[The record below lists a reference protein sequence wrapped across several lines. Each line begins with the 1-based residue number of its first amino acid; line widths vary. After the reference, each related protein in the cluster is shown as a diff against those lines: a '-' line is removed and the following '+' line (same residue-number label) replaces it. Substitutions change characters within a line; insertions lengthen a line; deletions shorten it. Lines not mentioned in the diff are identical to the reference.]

1 VEACYRTVG
10 STHFYQEFSMRGFIL
25 SFIVSLVCCASK
37 ATRVAP
43 GAEKALVRVAQ
54 NVQTFPQGADK
65 EMPQLKR
72 FVAGDV
78 TLNAWSRDFAR
89 GSAILLEF
97 ESAENLAQAE
107 LLVNDRPLALS
118 RSETGVFALF
128 ANSPD
133 SRLKQN
139 RVVLKRP
146 GAAPAEFTV
155 PVVRKEYPVAV
166 SKMTVNK
173 FSNQSKPM
181 SQETINFIEEGRKK
195 KLRALV
201 SSQGNLLTG
210 DFRYPRDEHKITS
223 PFFIKRVYERFKLVK
238 GKKKKLPGKTSYH
251 GGTDLK
257 GQKGAPIFAIADGV
271 VNLAEPLYYEGNIV
285 IIDHGNGV
293 ISGYMHQSE
302 LLVKQ
307 GEKVKAGQL
316 IGRSGDT
323 GMVTGPHLHIF
334 LLIHGIKADP
344 LSLLTLPVRPAR

>member
-1 VEACYRTVG
+1 
-10 STHFYQEFSMRGFIL
+10 MRGCVLSIL
-25 SFIVSLVCCASK
+25 ILLVCCASK
-37 ATRVAP
+37 ATRGDPLLA
-43 GAEKALVRVAQ
+43 KAHAQ
-54 NVQTFPQGADK
+54 VMRNVETFPEGADK
-65 EMPQLKR
+65 SLPQHRRL
-72 FVAGDV
+72 VAGNV
-78 TLNAWSRDFAR
+78 TLDAWSRDFAR

-97 ESAENLAQAE
+97 DSTQDLSQAE
-107 LLVNDRPLALS
+107 LLINDRPLPLS
-118 RSETGVFALF
+118 RGERGVFALF

-139 RVVLKRP
+139 RVVLKP
-146 GAAPAEFTV
+146 PNAAPAEFML
-155 PVVRKEYPVAV
+155 PVVRKQYPVSV
-166 SKMTVNK
+166 SQMTVNK
-173 FSNQSKPM
+173 FSDQSKPM

-195 KLRALV
+195 KLKALI

-238 GKKKKLPGKTSYH
+238 GKKKKLPGKISYH

-334 LLIHGIKADP
+334 LMIHGVKADP

>member
-1 VEACYRTVG
+1 
-10 STHFYQEFSMRGFIL
+10 MRGFIL
-25 SFIVSLVCCASK
+25 PLLVTLACCASK
-37 ATRVAP
+37 ATRVP
-43 GAEKALVRVAQ
+43 PEAEKALARVTQ
-54 NVQTFPQGADK
+54 NVQTFPEGADK
-65 EMPQLKR
+65 QPPQLKR
-72 FVAGDV
+72 LASAGV

-97 ESAENLAQAE
+97 ESSDNLAQAE
-107 LLVNDRPLALS
+107 LTVNDRPLALS
-118 RSETGVFALF
+118 RSESGIFALF

-133 SRLKQN
+133 SKLKQN
-139 RVVLKRP
+139 RVVLKRS
-146 GAAPAEFTV
+146 GAAQAEFV
-155 PVVRKEYPVAV
+155 LPVVSKEYPVAV

-181 SQETINFIEEGRKK
+181 SQETIDAIEAGRKK
-195 KLRALV
+195 KLKALV
-201 SSQGNLLTG
+201 SGSGNLLTG

-223 PFFIKRVYERFKLVK
+223 PFFIKRVYERFRLVK

-257 GQKGAPIFAIADGV
+257 GLKGAPIFAIADGV
-271 VNLAEPLYYEGNIV
+271 VNLAEHLFYEGNIV
-285 IIDHGNGV
+285 ILDHGNGV

-302 LLVKQ
+302 LVVKE

-334 LLIHGIKADP
+334 LLIHGVKVDP
-344 LSLLTLPVRPAR
+344 LSLLVLPVRPGR

>member
-1 VEACYRTVG
+1 
-10 STHFYQEFSMRGFIL
+10 MRGWIL
-25 SFIVSLVCCASK
+25 SLLVSLGCCASK

-43 GAEKALVRVAQ
+43 GTEKALERVRS
-54 NVQTFPQGADK
+54 NIRTFPEGADK
-65 EMPQLKR
+65 QLPQLKR
-72 FVAGDV
+72 FVAGEI

-89 GSAILLEF
+89 GSAVLLEF
-97 ESAENLAQAE
+97 ESAADLAGAE
-107 LLVNDRPLALS
+107 LLVNNRPLALA

-133 SRLKQN
+133 SKLKQN

-146 GAAPAEFTV
+146 GAGAAEFTL
-155 PVVRKEYPVAV
+155 PVVRKEYPVSV
-166 SKMTVNK
+166 SQMTVNK
-173 FSNQSKPM
+173 FSDQSKPM
-181 SQETINFIEEGRKK
+181 SQEMINFIEEGRRK
-195 KLRALV
+195 KLKALV
-201 SSQGNLLTG
+201 SSAGNLLTG
-210 DFRYPRDEHKITS
+210 EFRYPRDEHKITS

-257 GQKGAPIFAIADGV
+257 GQTGAPIFAIADGV
-271 VNLAEPLYYEGNIV
+271 VNLADNLYYEGNIV

-307 GEKVKAGQL
+307 GERVKAGQL
-316 IGRSGDT
+316 IGRSGAT

-334 LLIHGIKADP
+334 LLIHGVKADP
-344 LSLLTLPVRPAR
+344 LSLLVLPVRPGQLL

>member
-1 VEACYRTVG
+1 
-10 STHFYQEFSMRGFIL
+10 MRGFFL
-25 SFIVSLVCCASK
+25 PLLVTLVCCASK
-37 ATRVAP
+37 ATRLSP
-43 GAEKALVRVAQ
+43 GAEKALTRVTQ
-54 NVQTFPQGADK
+54 NVQTFPEGAYRDA
-65 EMPQLKR
+65 PQLKR
-72 FVAGDV
+72 LVSGDV

-97 ESAENLAQAE
+97 ESAQNLSQAE
-107 LLVNDRPLALS
+107 LLVNDRQLALS
-118 RSETGVFALF
+118 RSESGVFALF

-139 RVVLKRP
+139 RVLLKPRGMAPVEFVL
-146 GAAPAEFTV
+146 

-181 SQETINFIEEGRKK
+181 SQQTIDSIEEGRKK

-201 SSQGNLLTG
+201 SSANNLLTG

-223 PFFIKRVYERFKLVK
+223 PFFIKRIYERFKLVK

-271 VNLAEPLYYEGNIV
+271 VNLAEHLFYEGNIV

-302 LLVKQ
+302 LVVKE
-307 GEKVKAGQL
+307 GERVKAGQL

-334 LLIHGIKADP
+334 LLIHGVKVDP
-344 LSLLTLPVRPAR
+344 LSLLVLPVRPGR

>member
-1 VEACYRTVG
+1 
-10 STHFYQEFSMRGFIL
+10 MRGFIL
-25 SFIVSLVCCASK
+25 PLLVSLVCCASK
-37 ATRVAP
+37 ATRLSP
-43 GAEKALVRVAQ
+43 GAEKALARATH
-54 NVQTFPQGADK
+54 NIKTFPEGADK
-65 EMPQLKR
+65 GPPQFKSL
-72 FVAGDV
+72 VSEGV
-78 TLNAWSRDFAR
+78 TLHAWSRDFAR

-97 ESAENLAQAE
+97 ESAGNIAQAE
-107 LLVNDRPLALS
+107 LFVNDRPLALS

-146 GAAPAEFTV
+146 GSAQAEFV
-155 PVVRKEYPVAV
+155 LPVVRKEYPVAV

-181 SQETINFIEEGRKK
+181 SQETIDSIEEGRKK
-195 KLRALV
+195 KLKALV
-201 SSQGNLLTG
+201 SSSGNLLTG

-271 VNLAEPLYYEGNIV
+271 VNLAEHLFYEGNIV

-302 LLVKQ
+302 LVVKE

-334 LLIHGIKADP
+334 LLIHGVKVDP
-344 LSLLTLPVRPAR
+344 LSLLVLPVRPGR